1 MTNVA
6 PVTPQNVSRAR
17 GFFSFEIYMTQAI
30 YYMPS

>member
-17 GFFSFEIYMTQAI
+17 EFFFEIDMTWAI
-30 YYMPS
+30 YYMTS